1 MRHRNRVPGGQSP
14 NRNLQGA
21 MPENSLEP
29 RPAAA
34 RRVSIQRLA
43 TYEPAAVERAVR
55 AVLEPLGGIGA
66 FVMPGARVVLK
77 PNLLMPSAP
86 ERAVCTHP
94 EIIRAVARL
103 AREVGAA
110 VVEVTDSPGVGSA
123 RRCARHLGLGDDEPF
138 VVHDADEGVDVAPI
152 GTAFHRLRLIRRLRD
167 ADLVI
172 NLPKAKTHG
181 QMVVTAAVKNSFGA
195 VVGMEKAQW
204 HFRAG
209 KNPADFARLLLHV
222 HTLIAPR
229 LSILDAV
236 VGMEGNGPSAGDPRP
251 LGLVIASADA
261 HALDAVLARIWG
273 LDLSQVFTLAVAR
286 GLHLLPSFDGIEIV
300 GPPPDDLRP
309 RPTWRLARPAPL
321 RGFGGPAWLSAFLE
335 RLMTVRPEIDRGA
348 CVACGECARVCAA
361 HAIALNP
368 DGAPSVPPVMID
380 RDQCIACFC
389 CQEMCPE
396 GAIRV
401 SAGLAARL
409 FGWGTR

>member
-1 MRHRNRVPGGQSP
+1 MFVGDDIVQSE
-14 NRNLQGA
+14 QI
-21 MPENSLEP
+21 
-29 RPAAA
+29 AA
-34 RRVSIQRLA
+34 RPCVSIQRLT
-43 TYEPAAVERAVR
+43 TYEPTAVRQALR
-55 AVLEPLGGIGA
+55 AVLEPLGGMGA
-66 FVMPGARVVLK
+66 FVTTGARVVLK

-86 ERAVCTHP
+86 DRAVCTHP
-94 EIIRAVARL
+94 EIVRAVARL
-103 AREVGAA
+103 AREMGASA
-110 VVEVTDSPGVGSA
+110 VEATDSPGVGTA
-123 RRCARHLGLGDDEPF
+123 RRCARRLGLDDDEP
-138 VVHDADEGVDVAPI
+138 VTVRDADAGMDVAPP
-152 GTAFHRLRLIRRLRD
+152 GAPFHRVSLIGHLLT

-181 QMVVTAAVKNSFGA
+181 QMVMTGAVKNSFGA

-209 KNPADFARLLLHV
+209 KNPRDFARLLLHV
-222 HTLIAPR
+222 HTLVAPR

-251 LGLVIASADA
+251 LGVLMASTDA

-273 LDLSQVFTLAVAR
+273 LDPRQVFTLAVAR
-286 GLHLLPSFDGIEIV
+286 ELDLLPPFEEIQIA
-300 GPPPDDLRP
+300 GAHPSDLRP
-309 RPTWRLARPAPL
+309 RPAWRLARPAPL

-335 RLMTVRPEIDRGA
+335 RLMTLRPEIDRGA

-361 HAIALNP
+361 HAIVLNP
-368 DGAPSVPPVMID
+368 NAVPSHPPVVID
-380 RDQCIACFC
+380 REQCIACFC

-409 FGWGTR
+409 FDLGTR

>member
-1 MRHRNRVPGGQSP
+1 
-14 NRNLQGA
+14 
-21 MPENSLEP
+21 MPDHSLGP
-29 RPAAA
+29 PSIAVTP
-34 RRVSIQRLA
+34 RVSIQRLA
-43 TYEPAAVERAVR
+43 TYQPAAVERAVR
-55 AVLEPLGGIGA
+55 ALLEPLGGMAA
-66 FVMPGARVVLK
+66 FVTPGARVVLK
-77 PNLLMPSAP
+77 PNLLLPSAP

-94 EIIRAVARL
+94 EILRAVARL
-103 AREVGAA
+103 AREAGAA
-110 VVEVTDSPGVGSA
+110 AVEATDSPGVGSA

-138 VVHDADEGVDVAPI
+138 IVHDADEGADVAPV
-152 GTAFHRLRLIRRLRD
+152 GTGFHRLRLIRRLRD

-181 QMVVTAAVKNSFGA
+181 QMVMTAAVKNSFGA

-209 KNPADFARLLLHV
+209 KSPADFARLLLHV
-222 HTLIAPR
+222 HALIAPR

-251 LGLVIASADA
+251 LGLLMASADA
-261 HALDAVLARIWG
+261 HALDVVLARIWG
-273 LDLSQVFTLAVAR
+273 LDPHQVFTLAVAR
-286 GLHLLPSFDGIEIV
+286 GLHLLPSFGRIEIV
-300 GPPPDDLRP
+300 GPAPDDLRP

-321 RGFGGPAWLSAFLE
+321 RGFGGPVWLSAFLE

-348 CVACGECARVCAA
+348 CVACGECVRVCAA

-368 DGAPSVPPVMID
+368 DGAPSLPPVTID